1 MGGATG
7 QMPRLSFGLPPS
19 LGRVGAWELA
29 RDLATVLHGAGFST
43 VVPFRT
49 YAEIEQHL
57 FTGEIDVAWAPP
69 VVCARVEAAGGHVA
83 LRGVRAGA
91 TSYRSVLVARAQDA
105 FDLDVLDRGAFR
117 PRAAW
122 VDKASLAGYV
132 LPRAYLRSLGLSLDT
147 AFLQQVLL
155 GSYSACVDAL
165 LGFETDLTALF
176 VRAEGLEP
184 IWGPKAARMK
194 ELAFTDEVPNDGVV
208 ISPNLAPERA
218 AIAAQ
223 QLVRLLAS
231 PARSVIAA
239 MFQVDTFDE
248 PPPGTYAPVLKLV

>member
-1 MGGATG
+1 MGGAIG
-7 QMPRLSFGLPPS
+7 LSFGLPPS

-49 YAEIEQHL
+49 YGAIEQHL

-69 VVCARVEAAGGHVA
+69 MVCARIEAAGGRVP
-83 LRGVRAGA
+83 LRGVRGGA
-91 TSYRSVLVARAQDA
+91 TSYRSVLVSRAQDA
-105 FDLDVLDRGAFR
+105 FDLDILDRGAFR

-132 LPRAYLRSLGLSLDT
+132 LPRAYLRGLGLSLDT
-147 AFLQQVLL
+147 AFLQQALL

-176 VRAEGLEP
+176 VRADGLEP
-184 IWGPKAARMK
+184 IWGAKAKRMT
-194 ELAFTDEVPNDGVV
+194 ELAYTEEVPNDGVV
-208 ISPNLAPERA
+208 ISPNLTPDRTALV
-218 AIAAQ
+218 AQ
-223 QLVRLLAS
+223 QLGRLLAS
-231 PARSVIAA
+231 PARAVISA

-248 PPPGTYAPVLKLV
+248 PPPGTYAPVLKLL